1 MTKEEL
7 KQKAKVWRW
16 ELDNWAYRQE
26 EKAKRF
32 WNEHKEEIIV
42 LGPILVVSTEKLIR
56 SARRRQNLKEE
67 KYLKENYVYDRS
79 RGCYIELRRKLTNR
93 ELLELD
99 RRRRNGESL
108 IEILSSMRVTK
119 R

>member
-7 KQKAKVWRW
+7 KQKAKVFRW
-16 ELDNWAYRQE
+16 EVDNWCFRQE
-26 EKAKRF
+26 EKLK
-32 WNEHKEEIIV
+32 WLWQNHKQE
-42 LGPILVVSTEKLIR
+42 ILVLTPVLIGTTEKVIR
-56 SARRRQNLKEE
+56 GVRRDKNLKEE
-67 KYLKENYVYDRS
+67 RYLKENYVYDRS

-99 RRRRNGESL
+99 RRYRNGESL
-108 IEILSSMRVTK
+108 IEVLSSMRVVK